1 MDRRSIIGF
10 VLIGVVLMF
19 WLYWNT
25 SKTPPPQPKK
35 QDSVKVESKQNQ
47 NIDTGSNKSKTPGT
61 NTTSTKE
68 SQKDSISSS
77 LGNIFSKSS
86 TLGSNDSLNTKPA
99 AEKII
104 QIENKKVSLEF
115 TNYGGTVRK
124 FTIKDFQNWD
134 KSPVQLINWKKG
146 KELHLVFTSKDGKQ
160 ISTANLVFEADYKE
174 WDKINIEDNKDFV
187 LKYTLNITP
196 DGSQKIVKTYTFK
209 QDSYEFDVN
218 YELFNSDKFISGSK
232 YQVTWETSLN
242 LTENR
247 SDDEATFA
255 EAFALM
261 GNDIEQLD
269 ATKFDEPYKADFTGS
284 TKYVASRNKYFGV
297 YIIPDGAPGD
307 GAYLTGSREH
317 LVDNGVKENYSIAV
331 KKDIKADNYEKAS
344 FRILVTPLEYGIL
357 KAYGLDLEK
366 SLRFTLDFIVRPIAQ
381 YLIIPFFTFLHSFI
395 PNYGLVII
403 IFAIVLKVLLNP
415 LTKSQMK
422 SMKKMGTL
430 SPKMTAIRE
439 KHKDDPVKANQ
450 QIMKLYKEE
459 KINPAGGC
467 LPMLLQLPIL
477 YALFGVFR
485 STIELRGAPF
495 IWWIHDLAAPD
506 IVLNL
511 PFTIPLFGIHA
522 ISGLATLMGITMFIQ
537 QKMTVTDPK
546 QKALVYVMP
555 IMMTLLFFSFP
566 SGLNL
571 YYFTF
576 NLLSIIQQYYTNKK
590 DKEKA
595 NEVTVV
601 QGGKTPSRK

>member
-1 MDRRSIIGF
+1 MDKRSIIGF

-19 WLYWNT
+19 WLYWNS

-35 QDSVKVESKQNQ
+35 QDSVKVETKQNT
-47 NIDTGSNKSKTPGT
+47 DTNKAPVIKAPDT
-61 NTTSTKE
+61 
-68 SQKDSISSS
+68 KDSLTSA

-86 TLGSNDSLNTKPA
+86 TAGSGDSANKKVS
-99 AEKII
+99 EKII
-104 QIENKKVSLEF
+104 QIENKKIALEF
-115 TNYGGTVRK
+115 TNYGGTIRK
-124 FTIKDFQNWD
+124 FTIKDFQTWD
-134 KSPVQLINWKKG
+134 KNPVQLINWKKG
-146 KELHLVFTSKDGKQ
+146 KELHLIFTSKDGKQ
-160 ISTANLVFEADYKE
+160 INTAGLVFEADYKE

-209 QDSYEFDVN
+209 QDSYEFDVH

-232 YQVTWETSLN
+232 YQVAWETSLN

-269 ATKFDEPYKADFTGS
+269 ASKFDEPYKADFTGN

-297 YIIPDGAPGD
+297 FIIPDSTPGD

-317 LVDNGVKENYSIAV
+317 LPDNGVKENYSIAI

-344 FRILVTPLEYGIL
+344 FRILVTPLEYGLL

-366 SLRFTLDFIVRPIAQ
+366 TLRFTLDFIVRPIAQ
-381 YLIIPFFTFLHSFI
+381 FLIIPFFTFLHSFI

-403 IFAIVLKVLLNP
+403 IFAIVLKILLNP
-415 LTKSQMK
+415 LTKSQMN
-422 SMKKMGTL
+422 SMKKMGQL

-439 KHKDDPVKANQ
+439 KYKDDPVKANQ

-495 IWWIHDLAAPD
+495 ILWIHDLAAPD
-506 IVLNL
+506 VIFHL
-511 PFTIPLFGIHA
+511 PFTIPLFGISQV
-522 ISGLATLMGITMFIQ
+522 SGLATLMGITMFIQ

-555 IMMTLLFFSFP
+555 VMMTLLFFSFP

-590 DKEKA
+590 DKEKSEA
-595 NEVTVV
+595 VTVV
-601 QGGKTPSRK
+601 QGGKSKK

>member
-35 QDSVKVESKQNQ
+35 QDTVKVETTQSQPV
-47 NIDTGSNKSKTPGT
+47 DTTKKTTIT
-61 NTTSTKE
+61 NTDTK
-68 SQKDSISSS
+68 KDSITNA

-86 TLGSNDSLNTKPA
+86 VTGSNDSLNTKPA

-104 QIENKKVSLEF
+104 TVENSKYTIEF
-115 TNYGGTVRK
+115 TNYGGTLRK
-124 FTIKDFQNWD
+124 FTIKDFVTWD
-134 KSPVQLINWKKG
+134 KNPLQLVNWKKG
-146 KELHLVFTSKDGKQ
+146 KELHLIFTSKDGKQ
-160 ISTANLVFEADYKE
+160 ISTAGLVFEGDYKE
-174 WDKINIEDNKDFV
+174 WDKINIEEKKDFT

-196 DGSQKIVKTYTFK
+196 DGSQKIVKTYTFLP
-209 QDSYEFDVN
+209 DSYEFDVN
-218 YELFNSDKFISGSK
+218 YELFNSDKFITGSK
-232 YQVTWETSLN
+232 YQVAWETSLN
-242 LTENR
+242 LTEHR

-261 GNDIEQLD
+261 GSDIEQLD
-269 ATKFDEPYKADFTGS
+269 ASKFDEPYKADFTGN

-317 LVDNGVKENYSIAV
+317 LPDNGVKENYSIAV
-331 KKDIKADNYEKAS
+331 KKDIKADNYEKAK
-344 FRILVTPLEYGIL
+344 FRVVVTPLEYGLL

-366 SLRFTLDFIVRPIAQ
+366 SLRFTLDFLVRPIAQ

-403 IFAIVLKVLLNP
+403 IFAIVLKILLNP

-430 SPKMTAIRE
+430 GPKMTAIRE
-439 KHKDDPVKANQ
+439 KYKDDPVKANQ

-506 IVLNL
+506 VIFHL
-511 PFTIPLFGIHA
+511 PFTIPLFGISDV
-522 ISGLATLMGITMFIQ
+522 SGLATLMGITMFIQ

-566 SGLNL
+566 AGLNL
-571 YYFTF
+571 YYFVF
-576 NLLSIIQQYYTNKK
+576 NLLSIIQQYFTNKK

-595 NEVTVV
+595 GEVTVV
-601 QGGKTPSRK
+601 QTQTKAKPNSPKK

>member
-35 QDSVKVESKQNQ
+35 QDTVKVETKQST
-47 NIDTGSNKSKTPGT
+47 DTNKAPITSIP
-61 NTTSTKE
+61 TT
-68 SQKDSISSS
+68 KDSITNS
-77 LGNIFSKSS
+77 LGSIFSKSS
-86 TLGSNDSLNTKPA
+86 TAGSSDTLKDSSHTKPVG
-99 AEKII
+99 EKII
-104 QIENKKVSLEF
+104 QVENKKVALEF
-115 TNYGGTVRK
+115 TNYGGTVK
-124 FTIKDFQNWD
+124 KITLKDFQTWD
-134 KSPVQLINWKKG
+134 KNSLQLVNWKKG
-146 KELHLVFTSKDGKQ
+146 KELHLIFTSKDGKQ
-160 ISTANLVFEADYKE
+160 INTANLIFEADYKE
-174 WDKINIEDNKDFV
+174 WDKINIEDKKDFV

-196 DGSQKIVKTYTFK
+196 DGSQKIVKNYTFK
-209 QDSYEFDVN
+209 PDSYEFDVT
-218 YELFNSDKFISGSK
+218 YELFNSDKFITGSK
-232 YQVTWETSLN
+232 YQVAWETSLN
-242 LTENR
+242 LTEHR

-261 GNDIEQLD
+261 GSDIEQLD
-269 ATKFDEPYKADFTGS
+269 ATKFDEPVKADFTGN

-297 YIIPDGAPGD
+297 YIIPDGVPGD

-317 LVDNGVKENYSIAV
+317 LPDNGVKENYSIAV
-331 KKDIKADNYEKAS
+331 KKDIKADNYEKAT
-344 FRILVTPLEYGIL
+344 FRILVTPLEYGLL

-366 SLRFTLDFIVRPIAQ
+366 SLRFTLDFLVRPIAQ

-403 IFAIVLKVLLNP
+403 IFAIVLKILLNP

-430 SPKMTAIRE
+430 GPKMTAIRE
-439 KHKDDPVKANQ
+439 KYKDDPVKANQ

-506 IVLNL
+506 VIFHL
-511 PFTIPLFGIHA
+511 PFTIPLFGISDV
-522 ISGLATLMGITMFIQ
+522 SGLATLMGITMFIQ

-566 SGLNL
+566 AGLNL
-571 YYFTF
+571 YYFVF
-576 NLLSIIQQYYTNKK
+576 NLLSIIQQYFTNKK
-590 DKEKA
+590 DKEKENA
-595 NEVTVV
+595 VTVV
-601 QGGKTPSRK
+601 QTGKSPVKK

>member
-1 MDRRSIIGF
+1 MDKRSIIGF
-10 VLIGVVLMF
+10 VLIGVVMMF

-25 SKTPPPQPKK
+25 SKTPPPQQKK
-35 QDSVKVESKQNQ
+35 QDSVKVENKQNAPV
-47 NIDTGSNKSKTPGT
+47 DTVKQQIKPETET
-61 NTTSTKE
+61 R
-68 SQKDSISSS
+68 KDSITNA

-86 TLGSNDSLNTKPA
+86 TAGSFDSTGSKPA
-99 AEKII
+99 SEKII
-104 QIENKKVSLEF
+104 QIENKKVALEF
-115 TNYGGTVRK
+115 TNFGGTIKK
-124 FTIKDFQNWD
+124 FTIKDFQTWD
-134 KSPVQLINWKKG
+134 KNPVQLINWKKG
-146 KELHLVFTSKDGKQ
+146 KELHLIFTSKDGKL
-160 ISTANLVFEADYKE
+160 ISTANLVFESDYKE
-174 WDKINIEDNKDFV
+174 WDKINIEEKKDFA
-187 LKYTLNITP
+187 LKYTLNISP

-209 QDSYEFDVN
+209 PDSYEFDVS
-218 YELFNSDKFISGSK
+218 YEMFNSDKFITGSK
-232 YQVTWETSLN
+232 YQVAWETSLN

-261 GNDIEQLD
+261 GTDLEQLD
-269 ATKFDEPYKADFTGS
+269 AAKFDEPYKADFTGT
-284 TKYVASRNKYFGV
+284 TKYVASRNKYFGI

-317 LVDNGVKENYSIAV
+317 LPDNGVKENYSIAV

-344 FRILVTPLEYGIL
+344 FKILVTPLDFALLKSYGI
-357 KAYGLDLEK
+357 DLEK
-366 SLRFTLDFIVRPIAQ
+366 TLRFSLDFIVRPIAQ
-381 YLIIPFFTFLHSFI
+381 YLIIPFFMFLHSFI
-395 PNYGLVII
+395 PNYGVVII
-403 IFAIVLKVLLNP
+403 IFAFVLKILLNP
-415 LTKSQMK
+415 LTKSQMN
-422 SMKKMGTL
+422 SMKKMSSL

-439 KHKDDPVKANQ
+439 KYKDDPVKANQ

-506 IVLNL
+506 IIFNL

-522 ISGLATLMGITMFIQ
+522 VSGLATLMGITMFIQ

-546 QKALVYVMP
+546 QKALVYIMP

-571 YYFTF
+571 YYFVF

-590 DKEKA
+590 DKEKKS
-595 NEVTVV
+595 EVTVV
-601 QGGKTPSRK
+601 QPEKTKKK

>member
-35 QDSVKVESKQNQ
+35 QDTVKVETKQST
-47 NIDTGSNKSKTPGT
+47 DTNKAPITSIP
-61 NTTSTKE
+61 TT
-68 SQKDSISSS
+68 KDSITNS
-77 LGNIFSKSS
+77 LGSIFSKSS
-86 TLGSNDSLNTKPA
+86 TAGSSDTLKDSSHTKPVG
-99 AEKII
+99 EKII
-104 QIENKKVSLEF
+104 QVENKKVALEF
-115 TNYGGTVRK
+115 TNYGGTVK
-124 FTIKDFQNWD
+124 KITLKDFQTWD
-134 KSPVQLINWKKG
+134 KNSLQLVNWKKG
-146 KELHLVFTSKDGKQ
+146 KELHLIFTSKDGKQ
-160 ISTANLVFEADYKE
+160 INTANLIFEADYKE
-174 WDKINIEDNKDFV
+174 WDKINIEDKNDFV

-196 DGSQKIVKTYTFK
+196 DGSQKIVKNYTFK
-209 QDSYEFDVN
+209 PDSYEFDVT
-218 YELFNSDKFISGSK
+218 YELFNSDKFITGSK
-232 YQVTWETSLN
+232 YQVAWETSLN
-242 LTENR
+242 LTEHR

-261 GNDIEQLD
+261 GSDIEQLD
-269 ATKFDEPYKADFTGS
+269 ATKFDEPVKADFTGN

-297 YIIPDGAPGD
+297 YIIPDGVPGD

-317 LVDNGVKENYSIAV
+317 LPDNGVKENYSIAV
-331 KKDIKADNYEKAS
+331 KKDIKADNYEKAT
-344 FRILVTPLEYGIL
+344 FRILVTPLEYGLL

-366 SLRFTLDFIVRPIAQ
+366 SLRFTLDFLVRPIAQ

-403 IFAIVLKVLLNP
+403 IFAIVLKILLNP

-430 SPKMTAIRE
+430 GPKMTAIRE
-439 KHKDDPVKANQ
+439 KYKDDPVKANQ

-506 IVLNL
+506 VIFHL
-511 PFTIPLFGIHA
+511 PFTIPLFGISDV
-522 ISGLATLMGITMFIQ
+522 SGLATLMGITMFIQ

-566 SGLNL
+566 AGLNL
-571 YYFTF
+571 YYFVF
-576 NLLSIIQQYYTNKK
+576 NLLSIIQQYFTNKK
-590 DKEKA
+590 DKEKENA
-595 NEVTVV
+595 VAVV
-601 QGGKTPSRK
+601 QTGKSPVKK

>member
-25 SKTPPPQPKK
+25 SKTPPPPPKK
-35 QDSVKVESKQNQ
+35 QDSVKVETKQNTDTSKAPN
-47 NIDTGSNKSKTPGT
+47 NIVSSTQSK
-61 NTTSTKE
+61 N
-68 SQKDSISSS
+68 DSITSS
-77 LGNIFSKSS
+77 LGNIFSKNSS
-86 TLGSNDSLNTKPA
+86 TGSSDSASTKPA
-99 AEKII
+99 VEKII
-104 QIENKKVSLEF
+104 TVENKKVEIEF
-115 TNYGGTVRK
+115 TNYGGTLRK
-124 FTIKDFQNWD
+124 FTIKDFKTWD
-134 KSPVQLINWKKG
+134 NNPMQLVNWKKG
-146 KELHLVFTSKDGKQ
+146 KELHLIFTSKDGKQ
-160 ISTANLVFEADYKE
+160 INTANLVFEADYKE
-174 WDKINIEDNKDFV
+174 WEKINIEDKKDFA

-232 YQVTWETSLN
+232 YQVAWETSLN
-242 LTENR
+242 LSENR
-247 SDDEATFA
+247 SDDEATFS

-261 GNDIEQLD
+261 GTDIEQLD
-269 ATKFDEPYKADFTGS
+269 AAKFDEPYKADFTGN

-317 LVDNGVKENYSIAV
+317 LPDNGVKENYSIAI
-331 KKDIKADNYEKAS
+331 KKDIKADNYEKSS
-344 FRILVTPLEYGIL
+344 FKILVTPLEYGLL
-357 KAYGLDLEK
+357 KAYGVDLEK
-366 SLRFTLDFIVRPIAQ
+366 SLRFSLDFIVRPIAQ
-381 YLIIPFFTFLHSFI
+381 YLIIPFFMFLHGFI

-403 IFAIVLKVLLNP
+403 IFAVVLKIILNP

-422 SMKKMGTL
+422 SMKKMGQL

-439 KHKDDPVKANQ
+439 KYKDDPVKANQ

-506 IVLNL
+506 IIFNL
-511 PFTIPLFGIHA
+511 PFTIPIFGIHA
-522 ISGLATLMGITMFIQ
+522 VSGLATLMGITMFIQ

-566 SGLNL
+566 AGLNL

-595 NEVTVV
+595 GEVTVV
-601 QGGKTPSRK
+601 QTNSKPNTPKK

>member
-35 QDSVKVESKQNQ
+35 QDTVKVETKQST
-47 NIDTGSNKSKTPGT
+47 DTNKAPITSIP
-61 NTTSTKE
+61 TT
-68 SQKDSISSS
+68 KDSITNS
-77 LGNIFSKSS
+77 LGSIFSKSS
-86 TLGSNDSLNTKPA
+86 TAGSSDTLKDSSHTKPVG
-99 AEKII
+99 EKII
-104 QIENKKVSLEF
+104 QVENKKVALEF
-115 TNYGGTVRK
+115 TNYGGTVK
-124 FTIKDFQNWD
+124 KITLKDFQTWD
-134 KSPVQLINWKKG
+134 KNSLQLVNWKKG
-146 KELHLVFTSKDGKQ
+146 KELHLIFTSKDGKQ
-160 ISTANLVFEADYKE
+160 INTANLIFEADYKE
-174 WDKINIEDNKDFV
+174 WDKINIEDKNDFV

-196 DGSQKIVKTYTFK
+196 DGSQKIVKNYTFK
-209 QDSYEFDVN
+209 PDSYEFDVT
-218 YELFNSDKFISGSK
+218 YELFNSDKFITGSK
-232 YQVTWETSLN
+232 YQVAWETSLN
-242 LTENR
+242 LTEHR

-261 GNDIEQLD
+261 GSDIEQLD
-269 ATKFDEPYKADFTGS
+269 ATKFDEPVKADFTGN

-297 YIIPDGAPGD
+297 YIIPDGVPGD

-317 LVDNGVKENYSIAV
+317 LPDNGVKENYSIAV
-331 KKDIKADNYEKAS
+331 KKDIKADNYEKAT
-344 FRILVTPLEYGIL
+344 FRILVTPLEYGLL

-366 SLRFTLDFIVRPIAQ
+366 SLRFTLDFLVRPIAQ

-403 IFAIVLKVLLNP
+403 IFAIVLKILLNP

-430 SPKMTAIRE
+430 GPKMTAIRE
-439 KHKDDPVKANQ
+439 KYKDDPVKANQ

-506 IVLNL
+506 VIFHL
-511 PFTIPLFGIHA
+511 PFTIPLFGISDV
-522 ISGLATLMGITMFIQ
+522 SGLATLMGITMFIQ

-566 SGLNL
+566 AGLNL
-571 YYFTF
+571 YYFVF
-576 NLLSIIQQYYTNKK
+576 NLLSIIQQYFTNKK
-590 DKEKA
+590 DKEKENA
-595 NEVTVV
+595 VTVV
-601 QGGKTPSRK
+601 QTGKSPVKK